1 MTKCKMN
8 IWGREF
14 ELPLVYECYDGE
26 EVLESQKEAFA
37 LLERNSD
44 ETDDSLN
51 HVKRY
56 VKKTGADSLA
66 DNEIENIFR
75 YVMPKSIFVPHSKSH
90 QIAAILCNYKF
101 DAEHGIAVIFENGHF
116 KKIGPQDIVL

>member
-1 MTKCKMN
+1 MTKCRMK

-26 EVLESQKEAFA
+26 EVLESQKESVA
-37 LLERNSD
+37 LLESNLHELS
-44 ETDDSLN
+44 DSLSQVEKYIKN
-51 HVKRY
+51 AG
-56 VKKTGADSLA
+56 TTMLA
-66 DNEIENIFR
+66 GGKIDNVFR

>member
-1 MTKCKMN
+1 MTKCRMK

-37 LLERNSD
+37 MLDGNSD
-44 ETDDSLN
+44 EADDSLN
-51 HVKRY
+51 QVKKY

-90 QIAAILCNYKF
+90 RTAAILCNYKF
-101 DAEHGIAVIFENGHF
+101 DAEHGIAVVFEDGCF

>member
-1 MTKCKMN
+1 MNKRKMN

-14 ELPLVYECYDGE
+14 DLPVIYECYDGE
-26 EVLESQKEAFA
+26 EVLESQKEAEA
-37 LLERNSD
+37 LLEENSK
-44 ETDDSLN
+44 EVAGSLN
-51 HVKRY
+51 Q
-56 VKKTGADSLA
+56 VKKYIQETEAAQLTEDKI
-66 DNEIENIFR
+66 DNIFR

-101 DAEHGIAVIFENGHF
+101 DAEHGVAVVFENGHF